1 MKASDR
7 RPAAAPTTALDGSPI
22 LTVTQLT
29 HRIRNVLEETL
40 GSVWVTGEVSNFRR
54 PASGHCYF
62 TLKDEGAQISVV
74 MWRGLAAALKF
85 QIEDG
90 LSLIAKG
97 ELTVYEPRG
106 QYQLVLRRAEPL
118 GAGALQ
124 LAFLQLKEKLA
135 AEGLFDKSR
144 KKPLPAIPNRIGI
157 VTSPTGAAIRDMLNV
172 ILRRWPAARILVIP
186 ARVQGREAAPEI
198 AKAIE
203 TANTVPGLDVLIVG
217 RGGGSLEDLWPFNE
231 EIVARAI
238 AASRIPIV
246 SAVGHE
252 TDFTIADFA
261 ADVRALTPTDAA
273 VKVAPDRREL
283 LRSVASLAERLG
295 QALLGRTARARE
307 RLAALGRSYALRR
320 PFDRIRVREQ
330 RLDDLCQRFYRSVE
344 YLVALRK
351 QRLSGAAARL
361 ESLGPLAVL
370 QRGYS
375 LTFTRPEDRLLRDA
389 SAARPGTLLR
399 TRLAKGEVFSRVETP
414 SPAPAKT
421 AAPKKTPARARKKPA
436 ARKRPAK
443 KTPKRGEPGHGQ
455 K

>member
-1 MKASDR
+1 MKASE
-7 RPAAAPTTALDGSPI
+7 RPAVAAPTTALDGSPI
-22 LTVTQLT
+22 FTVSQLT

-85 QIEDG
+85 QIADG

-106 QYQLVLRRAEPL
+106 QYQIVLRRAEPL

-135 AEGLFDKSR
+135 AEGLFDESR
-144 KKPLPAIPNRIGI
+144 KKPLPGIPNRIGI

-186 ARVQGREAAPEI
+186 SRVQGREAAPEI
-198 AKAIE
+198 ASAIE
-203 TANTVPGLDVLIVG
+203 TANAMADLDVLIVG

-231 EIVARAI
+231 EVVARAI
-238 AASRIPIV
+238 AASRIPVV

-252 TDFTIADFA
+252 TDYTIADFA
-261 ADVRALTPTDAA
+261 ADVRALTPTDAGTL
-273 VKVAPDRREL
+273 VVPDRREL
-283 LRSVASLAERLG
+283 VRSVASLAERLG
-295 QALLGRTARARE
+295 QALLGRSARARE

-320 PFDRIRVREQ
+320 PFDRIRAREQ
-330 RLDDLCQRFYRSVE
+330 RLDDLCQRFFRSVE
-344 YLVALRK
+344 HLVALRR
-351 QRLSGAAARL
+351 QRLSAAGGRL
-361 ESLGPLAVL
+361 ESLSPLAVL
-370 QRGYS
+370 RRGYS
-375 LTFTRPEDRLLRDA
+375 LTFTQPEDRLLRKV

-399 TRLAKGEVFSRVETP
+399 TRLAKGEVFSRVEKAPLAPTKGRKKSAARVTKK
-414 SPAPAKT
+414 SPA
-421 AAPKKTPARARKKPA
+421 RR
-436 ARKRPAK
+436 RPAK
-443 KTPKRGEPGHGQ
+443 KTRK
-455 K
+455 